1 MDLEATRKA
10 LVAVDLGAQSCRVS
24 LLRWKQGEPEIK
36 VIHRFPNAP
45 LTMAD
50 GLRWDVEAI
59 FGGIKTGLKLCAAEA
74 SEGIASIG
82 VDGWG
87 VDYVR
92 LNEKGEAAANPFCYR
107 DARTERAEKM
117 STPSCPP
124 RVFIHLQGFRF
135 SASTRSINCT
145 QTKLLVQIQPCRG

>member
-36 VIHRFPNAP
+36 VIHRFSNGP
-45 LTMAD
+45 LATAGEVPWVGEGIFRGSET
-50 GLRWDVEAI
+50 GLR
-59 FGGIKTGLKLCAAEA
+59 LCAAEA

-82 VDGWG
+82 MDGWG

-92 LNEKGEAAANPFCYR
+92 LNKKGEAAANPFCY
-107 DARTERAEKM
+107 
-117 STPSCPP
+117 
-124 RVFIHLQGFRF
+124 
-135 SASTRSINCT
+135 
-145 QTKLLVQIQPCRG
+145 